1 MEENNNAE
9 IIDLRIVL
17 KKIVERKKLFLRTL
31 PIAFILS
38 SLIIISVPRTY
49 TCQITLAPELSN
61 QSAGGTLSSLASTFG
76 IDLGSAMTADA
87 ISPILYP
94 DLLESIDF
102 VVGLFHVRVRNLKGD
117 IDTDYYTY
125 LQEYQKTVWWNYPI
139 QWIKQLINK
148 MFAEEESMANPQEIN
163 SSESFMLSKK
173 DHEIIETISDHISC
187 DIDKKTDV
195 ITITVTDQ
203 DRLICATMADSV
215 RIRLQDA
222 ITEYRTNKA
231 RVDMN
236 YYEGLTTNAKA
247 EYDNAREKYSKTVDA
262 NSKIAMQSV
271 QSQID
276 NLENDMQVK
285 FNTYSAMNTQYQ
297 AAKAKVQERTPAF
310 TILQGVSVPVKP
322 TGPKRML
329 FVFGILFLTFIGTI
343 FYILKDDLKN
353 AMNIG

>member
-1 MEENNNAE
+1 MEKNSNAE
-9 IIDLRIVL
+9 VIDLRIVL
-17 KKIVERKKLFLRTL
+17 KKIIGRKRLFLRTL

-49 TCQITLAPELSN
+49 TCQIMLAPELSN

-125 LQEYQKTVWWNYPI
+125 LQEYQKIAWWNYPI
-139 QWIKQLINK
+139 KWIKQLIGK
-148 MFAEEESMANPQEIN
+148 MFAEEEGIASPQEIN

-173 DHEIIETISDHISC
+173 DHKIIEAISDHITC

-215 RIRLQDA
+215 RIRLQNA

-236 YYEGLTTNAKA
+236 YYEHLTTTAKA
-247 EYDNAREKYSKTVDA
+247 EYDTAREKYSKAMDA

-310 TILQGVSVPVKP
+310 TILQGVSVPVKA